1 MRLEATSDLWWK
13 NAVIYCLD
21 VETFADSNG
30 DGIGDFPGLTER
42 IDYLAG
48 LGVSCIWLLP
58 FYPSP
63 RRDDGYDVTD
73 HYGVD
78 PRYGSL
84 GDVVEFL
91 RTAQDRGIRVVVDL
105 VINHTSADHPWFQ
118 AARQGSSSPFHDYY
132 VWADEKPAEDPSQI
146 VFPGRETSVWAY
158 DRRAR
163 QYYLHH
169 FYAFEPDLNATN
181 PAVLREIQK
190 VMGFWIELGVAGF
203 RIDAVP
209 YFLQTDGMPTPT
221 VDPHENLR
229 GLRNFVTR
237 RRGDAMLLGEVNVEE
252 KDLLTFFGGPRGGE
266 IQMLFNFTGMQALW
280 LSVVRGDASPLVH
293 ALRRLPAVDEPNQ
306 YAYFVRVHDELTLD
320 KLTLSERDEI
330 MAALAPEESM
340 RLYGR
345 GIRRRVPPMLHG
357 DRARIENLYSL
368 MFSLPGTPVLLYGE
382 EIGLGEDLSLPDR
395 IAVRVPMQ
403 WSAGSNGGFSS
414 APPDE
419 LVRPVRADGRYGF
432 ASVNVAA
439 QRHDPDSLLTFFHKL
454 VHTRRETPEI
464 GWGTWSVVEG
474 DAPGVLAHRC
484 DWQEGSLLAVHNLRG
499 EPAVV
504 RLATDLHGVPQ
515 EDVLGDRRYPPL
527 DPDAPCVEL
536 APYGYRWVRLRRRD
550 VVLDP
555 PPPRPR

>member
-13 NAVIYCLD
+13 NAIIYCLD

-42 IDYLAG
+42 VDYLAG
-48 LGVSCIWLLP
+48 LGVTCIWLLP
-58 FYPSP
+58 FYSSP
-63 RRDDGYDVTD
+63 RKDDGYDVTD

-91 RTAQDRGIRVVVDL
+91 RAAQDRGIRVVVDL
-105 VINHTSADHPWFQ
+105 VINHTSDEHAWFQ
-118 AARQGSSSPFHDYY
+118 AARDGRDSPFHDYY
-132 VWADEKPAEDPSQI
+132 VWVDEKPPEDPSQI

-158 DRRAR
+158 DRKAR

-169 FYAFEPDLNATN
+169 FYEFEPDLNATN

-190 VMGFWIELGVAGF
+190 IMGFWIELGVAGF

-209 YFLQTDGMPTPT
+209 YFLQTDGVPNPD

-229 GLRNFVTR
+229 RLRNFVTR

-252 KDLLTFFGGPRGGE
+252 KDLLEFFGGPQGAE
-266 IQMLFNFTGMQALW
+266 LQMLFNFTGMQALW
-280 LSVVRGDASPLVH
+280 LSIVRGDSSPLVH
-293 ALRRLPAVDEPNQ
+293 ALRRLPTVDEPNQ

-330 MAALAPEESM
+330 MAALAPDESM

-368 MFSLPGTPVLLYGE
+368 MFSLPGTPVILYGE
-382 EIGLGEDLSLPDR
+382 EIGLAENLDLPDR
-395 IAVRVPMQ
+395 LSVRVPMQ
-403 WSAGSNGGFSS
+403 WSADSNGGFST
-414 APPDE
+414 APADR
-419 LVRPVRADGRYGF
+419 LVRPVTEDGPYGF
-432 ASVNVAA
+432 GNVNVAA
-439 QRHDPDSLLTFFHKL
+439 QRHAPDSLLTFFHKL

-464 GWGTWSVVEG
+464 GWGSWSVVDS

-484 DWQEGSLLAVHNLRG
+484 DWQEGSLLALHNLRS
-499 EPAVV
+499 EPATI
-504 RLATDLHGVPQ
+504 RLNTDLRGIPQ
-515 EDVLGDRRYPPL
+515 EEVLGDRAYPPL
-527 DPDAPCVEL
+527 DPAAPCVDL